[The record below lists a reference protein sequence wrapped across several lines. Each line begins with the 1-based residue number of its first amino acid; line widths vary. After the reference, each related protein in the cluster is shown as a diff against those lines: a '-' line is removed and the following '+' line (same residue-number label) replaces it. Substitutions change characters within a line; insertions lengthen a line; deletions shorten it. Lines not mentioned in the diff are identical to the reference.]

1 MTFQFT
7 YLGLFKVFTGFEPT
21 EGEITCTFER
31 SRPVIFQSEA
41 KIIPIPTAKYKILRI
56 VF

>member
-7 YLGLFKVFTGFEPT
+7 YLGLFEGFTGFEPT
-21 EGEITCTFER
+21 EGEITRAFER